1 MGIGFAIAPVQAKKA
16 WNGPDLHGIN
26 PEAAP
31 TVIHSS
37 PEAKTKELISIDDIP
52 PWHHQQS
59 PFSSSFKGFFSSAYS
74 VTAWHLAGHGSWIRQ

>member
-1 MGIGFAIAPVQAKKA
+1 MKTFPLVIAMGIGFAIAPVQAKRA

-37 PEAKTKELISIDDIP
+37 PEAKTK
-52 PWHHQQS
+52 
-59 PFSSSFKGFFSSAYS
+59 
-74 VTAWHLAGHGSWIRQ
+74 